1 MNKKKLFYK
10 AIIWNIIGLFITSII
25 SFLWFGNWIQSVSF
39 SLILIIISIFTYV
52 LYEIVWN
59 KLSKKKWKKLT

>member
-10 AIIWNIIGLFITSII
+10 AIIWNIIGLVITSII
-25 SFLWFGNWIQSVSF
+25 SFIWFGDWIQSLSF

-52 LYEIVWN
+52 LYEIVWS
-59 KLSKKKWKKLT
+59 KLSKKNEKN

>member
-10 AIIWNIIGLFITSII
+10 AIVWNIIRLVITSIL
-25 SFLWFGNWIQSVSF
+25 SFLWFGNWIQSLSF

-52 LYEIVWN
+52 LYEIVWD
-59 KLSKKKWKKLT
+59 KLSKKK

>member
-1 MNKKKLFYK
+1 MNKRKLFYK
-10 AIIWNIIGLFITSII
+10 AIIWNIIGLVTTSII
-25 SFLWFGNWIQSVSF
+25 SFLWFGNWIQSLSF

-59 KLSKKKWKKLT
+59 KLSKKNEKD

>member
-10 AIIWNIIGLFITSII
+10 AIIWNIIGLVITSII
-25 SFLWFGNWIQSVSF
+25 SFLWFGNWIQSLSF
-39 SLILIIISIFTYV
+39 SLVLIVISIFTYV

-59 KLSKKKWKKLT
+59 KLSKKNEKN

>member
-1 MNKKKLFYK
+1 MDKKKLFYK
-10 AIIWNIIGLFITSII
+10 AVIWNIIGLVVTSIF
-25 SFLWFGNWIQSVSF
+25 SFLWFGNWIQSLSF

-59 KLSKKKWKKLT
+59 KLSKKNEKN

>member
-10 AIIWNIIGLFITSII
+10 AIVWNIIGLIIASIS
-25 SFLWFGNWIQSVSF
+25 SFLWFGNWIQSLSF

-59 KLSKKKWKKLT
+59 KLSKKNEKN

>member
-1 MNKKKLFYK
+1 MDKRKLVYK
-10 AIIWNIIGLFITSII
+10 AIIWNIIGLVITSII
-25 SFLWFGNWIQSVSF
+25 SFLWFGNWIQSLSF

-59 KLSKKKWKKLT
+59 KLSKKNEKN

>member
-10 AIIWNIIGLFITSII
+10 AIIWNIIGLVVTSII
-25 SFLWFGNWIQSVSF
+25 SFLWFGNWIQSLSF
-39 SLILIIISIFTYV
+39 SLVLIVISIFTYV

-59 KLSKKKWKKLT
+59 KLSKLYEKN